1 VRVES
6 EGDGSVT
13 IDENRAMPANG
24 DASRGRTG
32 RRFDVT
38 FYAPAATGLFLP
50 GAGPLPGGAETQQLI
65 LAREL
70 ARRGY
75 RVAMIVLGEPGSLPA
90 ERNGVRIVTQSA
102 VQSRVPVLRSLLAI
116 GQTLRSLRA
125 ARAHTYVRRGLS
137 GVTGLL
143 AATAKLSR
151 ARFVFSTASALDFLP
166 EKWESDPKRVKLYE
180 FGVRLADEVVV
191 QTDAQADLCQKRFN
205 REPRMIRSIAEESS
219 PRSGIPD
226 GFLWIGRVEENKR
239 PDAYLALARALPM
252 AHFRMIALP
261 SPADNTGLAER
272 LQLDAEPIPNLEL
285 SPPRPRAELQTLYES
300 AAAIVSTSEYEGMP
314 NVFLEAWARGVPA
327 LSLTYDPDGL
337 VTKEGLGA
345 CANGSFERFVEL
357 ASEIWEARTD
367 GAALALR
374 CRNYVA
380 REHGLEAN
388 VDRWVDVL
396 EIGA

>member
-1 VRVES
+1 
-6 EGDGSVT
+6 
-13 IDENRAMPANG
+13 
-24 DASRGRTG
+24 
-32 RRFDVT
+32 
-38 FYAPAATGLFLP
+38 
-50 GAGPLPGGAETQQLI
+50 
-65 LAREL
+65 
-70 ARRGY
+70 
-75 RVAMIVLGEPGSLPA
+75 
-90 ERNGVRIVTQSA
+90 
-102 VQSRVPVLRSLLAI
+102 
-116 GQTLRSLRA
+116 
-125 ARAHTYVRRGLS
+125 
-137 GVTGLL
+137 VTGLL

-180 FGVRLADEVVV
+180 FGIRLADEVVV

-219 PRSGIPD
+219 PRSGSPD

-285 SPPRPRAELQTLYES
+285 SPPRPRAELQALYES

-345 CANGSFERFVEL
+345 CADGSFERFVEL
-357 ASEIWEARTD
+357 ASEIWESRTD

-396 EIGA
+396 EIGT